1 MRFPL
6 TLAPGR
12 QVEKESAMADLV
24 TIDIRDHVADVRLNR
39 PDKMN
44 AVNHEMWVAIGEAGE
59 ALIDN
64 REVRA
69 VVLSGNGRGFCA
81 GLDMAS
87 FQGMAD
93 QSGDSPDQG
102 NRLKNLGDR
111 PENFFQRAAIVWK
124 RVPVPVIC
132 AIHGVAYGAGAQ
144 IALGTD
150 IRIAAPDM
158 RFSILEIKWGL
169 IPDVGI
175 TQTLRNIVSLDVAK
189 ELTFTGRILDGPAA
203 KELGLVTHVSENP
216 LAQAL
221 ELASEIA
228 SKSPDAIRSGKRL
241 LDEAWFADERTGLE
255 LEARLQSKL
264 LGSPNQI
271 ESIKA
276 NFEKRIPDF
285 QLPEPQKG

>member
-1 MRFPL
+1 
-6 TLAPGR
+6 
-12 QVEKESAMADLV
+12 MADLV

-102 NRLKNLGDR
+102 NRLKSLGDR

-124 RVPVPVIC
+124 RVPVPVIG

-144 IALGTD
+144 IALGAD

-216 LAQAL
+216 LARAL